1 MLDNPE
7 LISKSTGISEL
18 RAIINEGY
26 VSFLNGEVDADGK
39 DIVLSKNQCDI
50 LVPLAL
56 DLETEVKLL
65 REKLETVLKSR
76 YEILNYLESQIIS
89 SEPHSVRIGKLAI
102 YWIRNR
108 RDVI

>member
-1 MLDNPE
+1 MLENPE

-26 VSFLNGEVDADGK
+26 VSFLKGEVDGDGK

-50 LVPLAL
+50 LIPLAL
-56 DLETEVKLL
+56 ALETEVKLL
-65 REKLETVLKSR
+65 KEKLETVLNSR

-89 SEPHSVRIGKLAI
+89 SEEHSVRIGKLAI
-102 YWIRNR
+102 YWVRNR